1 MYKIFFSVK
10 IIFER
15 WEAMKSFKSQ
25 TRKIYEVFISLS
37 VIIASAMLVAS
48 GLAVSKIN
56 TEYMESGVK
65 AAKIIAQREN
75 EEIFVSLNGRKFAPP
90 QEIDEYIETAA
101 MLLPAPLNVV
111 YYFCNEIAAFINK

>member
-1 MYKIFFSVK
+1 
-10 IIFER
+10 
-15 WEAMKSFKSQ
+15 MKRFKPQ
-25 TRKIYEVFISLS
+25 TRRIYEAFISLT
-37 VIIASAMLVAS
+37 VIIISVMLVAS

-90 QEIDEYIETAA
+90 QDIDEYLKTAA
-101 MLLPAPLNVV
+101 MFLPAPLNVV
-111 YYFCNEIAAFINK
+111 YYFCDGISTLISK